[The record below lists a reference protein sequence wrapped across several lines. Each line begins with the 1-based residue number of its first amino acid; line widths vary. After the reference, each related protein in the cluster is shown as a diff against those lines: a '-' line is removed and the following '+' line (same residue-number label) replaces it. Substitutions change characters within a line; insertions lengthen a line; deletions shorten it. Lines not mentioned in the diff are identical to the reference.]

1 MVDSDSSDQRE
12 VDPIRTFADRL
23 RRLQTD
29 AGGPSVRDLVRLTG
43 KVGSPYTRGTI
54 QDKLGGRSAAPW
66 EFVEAFVRACALHA
80 GATREPDLRPWREW
94 HAEMA
99 RAVAAQRT
107 SRRRSIRSDVC
118 PYRGLE
124 AFTAEHAEWFHG
136 RAAAVQDV
144 LAALAGHPRGVLLLG
159 PSGAGKSSVIQ
170 AGVLPALASG
180 QLPGSDQWISVVA
193 RPGKDLRDEL
203 DRAGLPGAGDQPLR
217 AAVEQRLAGE
227 PSGARLLLVIDQFEE
242 MLTPAGSDEQASLQ
256 RQAIDELAAA
266 IGAPGL
272 SVVLALRDDFYPRL
286 ASEAPEILR
295 ALMPG
300 LLNVPA
306 TLTMQDL
313 RDIITRPAED
323 VGLHFQDG
331 LPERITADV
340 LATGPDRHA
349 PITVLPLLEL
359 ALQQLWLRR
368 QEGSLTHEAYQRIG
382 GIGGALTTW
391 CDTAIEQLPAE
402 QQAIARQILT
412 ALVRPADT
420 VHQVPAVRQ
429 QVSLAALRQ
438 LAGGTEPSD
447 QGVDEVLAVLTDHRI
462 VTTHTASTAGDA
474 PGVPVAELVHE
485 ALIRDW
491 AALREWVSKDYR
503 FHDWLRRAEE
513 RRAGWVDR
521 RDSGDLLHGS
531 DLADGVDWSRQR
543 GLPEHIAGFVT
554 ASRHYQR
561 TGIRR
566 TRMVAAVLA
575 ALLVLALGAAGL
587 ALSQRQSALTAQRE
601 ALSRQLAAQSTVQ
614 MTADPDL
621 ASLLAVQA
629 YRTSPT
635 TEAAGSVYA
644 AAASPLL
651 RRLDDQTAWPLAISR
666 DGILANGDDYGRVQ
680 LWELPDGRPRAPL
693 TDHVGAVDAVAF
705 SPDGRTLATA
715 SEGSEVALWDVASG
729 RRRTSLRGGVGVVL
743 LEFSRDGLTMAT
755 ATAAGTVGVWDV
767 ASGQSRGSLTARIPI
782 PDVSIAP
789 SIGVAFSPDGAILA
803 TTNLDGTIG
812 LWDVPARR
820 PRAHL
825 RGHTAHVRT
834 VAFSRDGVLASGG
847 DDRTVRLWNVET
859 GEPPRILSGHPAGVW
874 VVKFSPDGNTLAS
887 GGEGGTAQLW
897 DVTSGK
903 PRASLAGHT
912 EGVFLAEFSPDA
924 SVLATGGYDGTARL
938 WDVATGQSRG
948 NLPVSAV
955 ASVAFTQDGDE
966 LATAGRTGTRLW
978 DMTVGRS
985 QPLSGTTAPVQAVA
999 FSPDGR
1005 TLAAGG
1011 DDRRVQLWDAV
1022 SWKQLPP
1029 LSGHTGG
1036 VLAVTFSPDGQMVAS
1051 AGDDSSTRLWPLP
1064 GGRPPV
1070 VLPGSVRGVA
1080 FSPDGL
1086 TVATANHDAARSWTV
1101 VDGQV
1106 SKMYFADIV
1115 GWVYAVAF
1123 SPDGKTLA
1131 TSGYDRTVRL
1141 FDSAETD
1148 LRGTLVGHTG
1158 PVDALAFSPDG
1169 KTLAS
1174 GSSDGVRLWNA
1185 VNKRLRAVLSGHTSR
1200 IWAVA
1205 FSPDGRTLAS
1215 ASNDSTV
1222 RLWDVATGHVRAV
1235 LVGHTGPVLSVAFGR
1250 DGRMLATGSS
1260 DGTVRLWE
1268 VALPDLDGA
1277 IKEICRSVNRDL
1289 TAQERAIYLPADQS
1303 HPAACPP

>member
-1 MVDSDSSDQRE
+1 VVESESSDQRE

-54 QDKLGGRSAAPW
+54 QDKLAGRSAPPW
-66 EFVEAFVRACALHA
+66 EFVDSFVRACALHA
-80 GATREPDLRPWREW
+80 GTPEPDLRPWREW

-107 SRRRSIRSDVC
+107 SRRRTIRADVC

-136 RAAAVQDV
+136 RATAVQDV

-170 AGVLPALASG
+170 AGVLPALAAG
-180 QLPGSDQWISVVA
+180 QLPGSDQWITVVA
-193 RPGKDLRDEL
+193 RPGKDLSDEL

-227 PSGARLLLVIDQFEE
+227 PSGARVLLVIDQFEE
-242 MLTPAGSDEQASLQ
+242 MLTPAGSDEQARLQ
-256 RQAIDELAAA
+256 RRAIDGLAAA
-266 IGAPGL
+266 IGTPGL
-272 SVVLALRDDFYPRL
+272 SVVLVLRDDFYPRL

-323 VGLHFQDG
+323 VGLHLQDG

-340 LATGPDRHA
+340 LAAGPDRHA
-349 PITVLPLLEL
+349 PITLLPLLEL

-368 QEGSLTHEAYQRIG
+368 REGSLTHEAYQRIG
-382 GIGGALTTW
+382 GIAGALTTW
-391 CDTAIEQLPAE
+391 GDTAIEQLPAA
-402 QQAIARQILT
+402 QQAIARQVLT

-429 QVSLAALRQ
+429 QVPLAALRQ
-438 LAGGTEPSD
+438 LAGGTGLSD

-462 VTTHTASTAGDA
+462 VTTHTARTAGDA

-491 AALREWVSKDYR
+491 AALREWVSQDYR
-503 FHDWLRRAEE
+503 FHDWLRRVEE
-513 RRAGWVDR
+513 RRARWVDR

-531 DLADGVDWSRQR
+531 DLAEGVDWSRQR
-543 GLPEHIAGFVT
+543 GLPEHIGGFVT

-575 ALLVLALGAAGL
+575 ALLVVALGAAGV

-601 ALSRQLAAQSTVQ
+601 ALSRQLAAQSAAQ

-651 RRLDDQTAWPLAISR
+651 RRLDDQTVWPLAISR
-666 DGILANGDDYGRVQ
+666 DGVLATGDDDGIVQ

-693 TDHVGAVDAVAF
+693 SDYGGAVTAVAF
-705 SPDGRTLATA
+705 SPDGQTLATA
-715 SEGSEVALWDVASG
+715 SQGSEVALRDVASG
-729 RRRTSLRGGVGVVL
+729 QRRTSLRGTAGAVL
-743 LEFSRDGLTMAT
+743 LVFSSDGRTMAT
-755 ATAAGTVGVWDV
+755 ATADGNVGVWDV
-767 ASGQSRGSLTARIPI
+767 ASGRSRGSLTADTPI
-782 PDVSIAP
+782 TDSTDMWPA
-789 SIGVAFSPDGAILA
+789 VAFSPDGGILA
-803 TTNLDGTIG
+803 TADDDTIG
-812 LWDVPARR
+812 LWDVRAGR
-820 PRAHL
+820 PRAPL
-825 RGHTAHVRT
+825 RGHTGGVRA
-834 VAFSRDGVLASGG
+834 VAFSRDGELASGG
-847 DDRTVRLWNVET
+847 DDRTVRLWDLDT
-859 GEPPRILSGHPAGVW
+859 GKPRFILSGHNAAVW
-874 VVKFSPDGNTLAS
+874 VVAFSPDGNTLAS
-887 GGEGGTAQLW
+887 GGGGGTAQLW
-897 DVTSGK
+897 DAKSGK
-903 PRASLAGHT
+903 PRAALAGHT
-912 EGVFLAEFSPDA
+912 DEVNVAAFSPDGGL
-924 SVLATGGYDGTARL
+924 LATGGVDGTVRL
-938 WDVATGQSRG
+938 WDGATGQSRG
-948 NLPVSAV
+948 ILPVSAV
-955 ASVAFTQDGDE
+955 ASVAFTSDGDE
-966 LATAGRTGTRLW
+966 LASAGRTGTRLW
-978 DMTVGRS
+978 DVSSGRS
-985 QPLSGTTAPVQAVA
+985 QPLSGTTGAPVRAVA

-1011 DDRRVQLWDAV
+1011 DDHTVRLWDAV
-1022 SWKQLPP
+1022 SREPGPALA
-1029 LSGHTGG
+1029 GHTGR
-1036 VLAVTFSPDGQMVAS
+1036 VVSLVFSPDGHIVAS
-1051 AGDDSSTRLWPLP
+1051 GSDDRSTRLWPLP

-1086 TVATANHDAARSWTV
+1086 TVATANDDAARSWTV

-1106 SKMYFADIV
+1106 SKRYWADIGGG
-1115 GWVYAVAF
+1115 GWVYNVAF

-1131 TSGYDRTVRL
+1131 TSSYDRTVRL
-1141 FDSAETD
+1141 FDSADTD
-1148 LRGTLVGHTG
+1148 LRGTLLGHTG

-1174 GSSDGVRLWNA
+1174 GSSDGVRLWDA
-1185 VNKRLRAVLSGHTSR
+1185 VNKRLRVVLSGHTSR

-1222 RLWDVATGHVRAV
+1222 RLWDVATGHLRAV
-1235 LVGHTGPVLSVAFGR
+1235 LVGHTGPVHSVAFGR
-1250 DGRMLATGSS
+1250 DGRILATGSS
-1260 DGTVRLWE
+1260 DGTVRLWD

-1277 IKEICRSVNRDL
+1277 IAKICRSVNRDL
-1289 TAQERAIYLPADQS
+1289 TVQERAIYLPADQS
-1303 HPAACPP
+1303 HPAACPR